1 MTLSTAAQATLLLTS
16 YFSKPAKGAAK
27 PLTPTEWGR
36 FAQWLHETNH
46 TPGDL
51 LSHTAPWVLGK
62 WSDEKI
68 SRERLEALLQRGSS
82 MALALEKW
90 QRSGLW
96 IITRSDPDYPK
107 RLKKRL
113 KHAAPPVL
121 YGCGNAEL
129 LNAGG
134 LAVVGSRKAGNEDL
148 TYARMLGAKA
158 NQAAVGIVSGGARGI
173 DEAAMQ
179 GAIQEGGP
187 VIGILSEGLLKAATS
202 SQWRQGLMS
211 GGLVLASPYYPEASF
226 NTGNAMGRNKY
237 IYCLADAAVVVHS
250 GSSGGTKAGAEEN
263 LKKGWVPLWVKPTQ
277 DPEAGNQALVDA
289 GGSWCEH
296 DIEQLDIGSL
306 FPARHPLSA
315 EEPPHQPDITSIKQF
330 TSDTD
335 AAKSETGKVSEDAA
349 HDDGSESETDNGQHE
364 TVTEE
369 PETHDVGALKSS
381 ETTASPQ
388 TPDSPEGETI
398 SEGLEESASELNQ
411 LPQPDLFGG
420 IVSNEDAPHPEKPE
434 PVTAD
439 TYSQEEQPAKHAR
452 ESSEPPWQPAQ
463 IDFYQL
469 FLSELQRLAQNPRTA
484 DDITT
489 ETGLHKT
496 QVNAWLKQA
505 VEEGRLEK
513 LNRPVRYR
521 VVSSSSTSDTKR
533 SKQHPERKTEST
545 T

>member
-36 FAQWLHETNH
+36 FAQWLHEINH

-51 LSHTAPWVLGK
+51 LSHATPWVLDK
-62 WSDEKI
+62 WSDDKI
-68 SRERLEALLQRGSS
+68 PRERLEALLQRGSS

-96 IITRSDPDYPK
+96 IITRSDPEYPK

-113 KHAAPPVL
+113 KHVAPPVL

-134 LAVVGSRKAGNEDL
+134 LAVVGSRKAGDEDL
-148 TYARMLGAKA
+148 KYARMLGAKA

-179 GAIQEGGP
+179 GAVQEGGP
-187 VIGILSEGLLKAATS
+187 VIGVLSEGLLKAATS

-211 GGLVLASPYYPEASF
+211 GGLVLVSPYYPEAGF

-289 GGSWCEH
+289 GGVWCAD
-296 DIEQLDIGSL
+296 DIEQLDIVS
-306 FPARHPLSA
+306 LSA
-315 EEPPHQPDITSIKQF
+315 PFETLPIGKAANLTAALPLQEV
-330 TSDTD
+330 DTD
-335 AAKSETGKVSEDAA
+335 PKEGEAEASHEAVGEAEDVNPEITESQPEVAAE
-349 HDDGSESETDNGQHE
+349 ESEALTSFEE
-364 TVTEE
+364 TY
-369 PETHDVGALKSS
+369 
-381 ETTASPQ
+381 
-388 TPDSPEGETI
+388 PEGHQ
-398 SEGLEESASELNQ
+398 EGTLKPAGI
-411 LPQPDLFGG
+411 PQADLFGDITASTARDETSEADAATTNATEPG
-420 IVSNEDAPHPEKPE
+420 TDKLDAP
-434 PVTAD
+434 
-439 TYSQEEQPAKHAR
+439 
-452 ESSEPPWQPAQ
+452 SEPEAPQSDSAALESEAARPLEG

-469 FLSELQRLAQNPRTA
+469 FLAELHRLAQKPRTPA
-484 DDITT
+484 EITSA
-489 ETGLHKT
+489 TGLHKT

-505 VEEGRLEK
+505 VEEGRLKK
-513 LNRPVRYR
+513 LSRPVRYQAISADSEEPP
-521 VVSSSSTSDTKR
+521 VVDDDIERLVR
-533 SKQHPERKTEST
+533 SLRAPRAFET

>member
-27 PLTPTEWGR
+27 PLSPTEWGR

-46 TPGDL
+46 APGDL
-51 LSHTAPWVLGK
+51 LSHAAPWVLGK

-68 SRERLEALLQRGSS
+68 PRDRLEALLQRGSS

-96 IITRSDPDYPK
+96 IITRSDPAYPK

-121 YGCGNAEL
+121 YGCGNVEL

-134 LAVVGSRKAGNEDL
+134 LAVVGSRKADEEDL
-148 TYARMLGAKA
+148 TYAHRLGAKA
-158 NQAAVGIVSGGARGI
+158 TQAAIGVVSGGARGI

-187 VIGILSEGLLKAATS
+187 AIGILSEGLLKAATS
-202 SQWRQGLMS
+202 KQWRQGLMS
-211 GGLVLASPYYPEASF
+211 GGLVLVSPYYPEASF

-237 IYCLADAAVVVHS
+237 IYCLADAAVVVYS

-277 DPEAGNQALVDA
+277 DTEAGNQALVDA
-289 GGSWCEH
+289 GGAWCEEK
-296 DIEQLDIGSL
+296 IERLDIGSL
-306 FPARHPLSA
+306 LAPAETQSSRKASDQSDTVSLQEPGLGTEPSESQSDKPESDDELSSVADARAHEAQKESEA
-315 EEPPHQPDITSIKQF
+315 EEPDVAPSFGESSAGSREK
-330 TSDTD
+330 S
-335 AAKSETGKVSEDAA
+335 AA
-349 HDDGSESETDNGQHE
+349 
-364 TVTEE
+364 
-369 PETHDVGALKSS
+369 
-381 ETTASPQ
+381 
-388 TPDSPEGETI
+388 
-398 SEGLEESASELNQ
+398 ELAEA
-411 LPQPDLFGG
+411 PQPDLFGSDTASDQKAEEVAQSVASEQA
-420 IVSNEDAPHPEKPE
+420 ITETIDSKEPEQPLAESVTESRETNFKPE
-434 PVTAD
+434 
-439 TYSQEEQPAKHAR
+439 
-452 ESSEPPWQPAQ
+452 Q

-469 FLSELQRLAQNPRTA
+469 FLRKLQRLTQTPKAA

-505 VEEGRLEK
+505 VEEGRVKK
-513 LNRPVRYR
+513 LNRPVRY
-521 VVSSSSTSDTKR
+521 
-533 SKQHPERKTEST
+533 QAITE
-545 T
+545 

>member
-46 TPGDL
+46 APGDL
-51 LSHTAPWVLGK
+51 LSYAAPWVLSK

-68 SRERLEALLQRGSS
+68 PRDRLEALLQRGSS

-96 IITRSDPDYPK
+96 IITRSDPAYPK

-134 LAVVGSRKAGNEDL
+134 LAVVGSRKADEEDL
-148 TYARMLGAKA
+148 TYAHRLGAKA
-158 NQAAVGIVSGGARGI
+158 TQAGSGVVSGGARGI

-202 SQWRQGLMS
+202 RQWRQGLMS
-211 GGLVLASPYYPEASF
+211 GGLVLVSPYYPEASF

-250 GSSGGTKAGAEEN
+250 GNSGGTKAGAEEN

-277 DPEAGNQALVDA
+277 DAEAGNQALVDA
-289 GGSWCEH
+289 GGAWCEEK
-296 DIEQLDIGSL
+296 IERLDIGSL
-306 FPARHPLSA
+306 LAPAKTQASQESPD
-315 EEPPHQPDITSIKQF
+315 QPDSVLLQEPGLGT
-330 TSDTD
+330 
-335 AAKSETGKVSEDAA
+335 EP
-349 HDDGSESETDNGQHE
+349 SESEPDK
-364 TVTEE
+364 TEGDDKLASVADAMTNEAQQE
-369 PETHDVGALKSS
+369 PESKESDVASTAGAPD
-381 ETTASPQ
+381 ASWHE
-388 TPDSPEGETI
+388 EGTVEPV
-398 SEGLEESASELNQ
+398 EA
-411 LPQPDLFGG
+411 PQPDLFGSG
-420 IVSNEDAPHPEKPE
+420 TASDQRAEEVAQSVAPEQAITESTDSKEPEQSLAESVTESRETNFEPE
-434 PVTAD
+434 
-439 TYSQEEQPAKHAR
+439 
-452 ESSEPPWQPAQ
+452 Q

-469 FLSELQRLAQNPRTA
+469 FLRKLQRLTQTPKAA

-505 VEEGRLEK
+505 VEEGRVEK
-513 LNRPVRYR
+513 LNRPVRY
-521 VVSSSSTSDTKR
+521 
-533 SKQHPERKTEST
+533 QAITE
-545 T
+545 

>member
-36 FAQWLHETNH
+36 FAQWLHEINH
-46 TPGDL
+46 APGDL
-51 LSHTAPWVLGK
+51 LSHAAPWVLGK

-68 SRERLEALLQRGSS
+68 PRDRLEALLQRGSS

-96 IITRSDPDYPK
+96 IITRSDPAYPK

-134 LAVVGSRKAGNEDL
+134 LALVGSRKADEEDL
-148 TYARMLGAKA
+148 TYAHRLGAKA
-158 NQAAVGIVSGGARGI
+158 TQAAIGVVSGGARGV

-202 SQWRQGLMS
+202 RQWRQGLMS
-211 GGLVLASPYYPEASF
+211 GGLVLVSPYYPEASF

-250 GSSGGTKAGAEEN
+250 GSRGGTKAGAEEN
-263 LKKGWVPLWVKPTQ
+263 LKKGWVPLWVKSTQ
-277 DPEAGNQALVDA
+277 DTKAGNQALVDA
-289 GGSWCEH
+289 GGAWCEEK
-296 DIEQLDIGSL
+296 IERLDVGSL
-306 FPARHPLSA
+306 LAPAETQSSQEVLDQPYSVLLQDPGLGTEPSESQSDKPEGDDELPSVADARAHEAQQESEA
-315 EEPPHQPDITSIKQF
+315 EEPDVPPS
-330 TSDTD
+330 SGESS
-335 AAKSETGKVSEDAA
+335 A
-349 HDDGSESETDNGQHE
+349 GS
-364 TVTEE
+364 
-369 PETHDVGALKSS
+369 
-381 ETTASPQ
+381 
-388 TPDSPEGETI
+388 
-398 SEGLEESASELNQ
+398 LEERAAELAEA
-411 LPQPDLFGG
+411 PQPDLFGSDTDSDQRG
-420 IVSNEDAPHPEKPE
+420 EEAAQSATPEQAITETTDSTEPE
-434 PVTAD
+434 QALDDPAAESHEVIF
-439 TYSQEEQPAKHAR
+439 QP
-452 ESSEPPWQPAQ
+452 EQ

-469 FLSELQRLAQNPRTA
+469 FLRKLQRLALTPKAA

-496 QVNAWLKQA
+496 QVNVWLKQA
-505 VEEGRLEK
+505 VEEGQVKK
-513 LNRPVRYR
+513 LNRPVRYQAVPEEADTVDDEVESR
-521 VVSSSSTSDTKR
+521 VRRLRATRTFETSS
-533 SKQHPERKTEST
+533 
-545 T
+545 

>member
-1 MTLSTAAQATLLLTS
+1 MILSTAAQATLLLTS

-46 TPGDL
+46 TPEDL
-51 LSHTAPWVLGK
+51 LSHNAPWVLGE

-68 SRERLEALLQRGSS
+68 PSDRLEALLQRGSS
-82 MALALEKW
+82 MALSLEKW

-96 IITRSDPDYPK
+96 VITRSDPAYPR

-134 LAVVGSRKAGNEDL
+134 LAVVGSRKADGEDL

-158 NQAAVGIVSGGARGI
+158 NQAAVCIVSGGARGI
-173 DEAAMQ
+173 DEAAML
-179 GAIQEGGP
+179 GAIQGGGP

-202 SQWRQGLMS
+202 SQWRQGLMRD
-211 GGLVLASPYYPEASF
+211 GLVLVSPYYPEASF
-226 NTGNAMGRNKY
+226 TRGNAMGRNKY

-250 GSSGGTKAGAEEN
+250 GSGGGGTKAGAEEN

-289 GGSWCEH
+289 GGTWCEGNS
-296 DIEQLDIGSL
+296 EQLDVGSL
-306 FPARHPLSA
+306 LALPEAASSWQGLDQSDSVLSHEPGTDDVTESSESEPDKTEGNDELLGVAGAMTNESQHEIGA
-315 EEPPHQPDITSIKQF
+315 EEP
-330 TSDTD
+330 
-335 AAKSETGKVSEDAA
+335 GVA
-349 HDDGSESETDNGQHE
+349 HSSGESNAWCCEN
-364 TVTEE
+364 
-369 PETHDVGALKSS
+369 S
-381 ETTASPQ
+381 TA
-388 TPDSPEGETI
+388 
-398 SEGLEESASELNQ
+398 ESAKA
-411 LPQPDLFGG
+411 PQPDLFSSDTASDQRAEETAQS
-420 IVSNEDAPHPEKPE
+420 VTPEKAITEKTDSKKSEQLLAESVTENRETDFKPE
-434 PVTAD
+434 
-439 TYSQEEQPAKHAR
+439 
-452 ESSEPPWQPAQ
+452 Q
-463 IDFYQL
+463 INFYQL
-469 FLSELQRLAQNPRTA
+469 FLRKLPRLAQTPKAA

-505 VEEGRLEK
+505 VEEGRVKK
-513 LNRPVRYR
+513 LNRPVRYQ
-521 VVSSSSTSDTKR
+521 VI
-533 SKQHPERKTEST
+533 TE
-545 T
+545 

>member
-27 PLTPTEWGR
+27 PLTPTEWGH

-68 SRERLEALLQRGSS
+68 PRERLEALLQRGSS

-96 IITRSDPDYPK
+96 IITRSDPEYPR

-211 GGLVLASPYYPEASF
+211 GGLVLVSPYYPEASF

-263 LKKGWVPLWVKPTQ
+263 LRKGWVPLWVKPTQ

-289 GGSWCEH
+289 GGTWCEQE
-296 DIEQLDIGSL
+296 IEQLDIGSL
-306 FPARHPLSA
+306 FAPTETPLPQKTPCQPEPTPATEVDAGA
-315 EEPPHQPDITSIKQF
+315 EP
-330 TSDTD
+330 
-335 AAKSETGKVSEDAA
+335 SESVTGKPLDVDVHGEVGDAVA
-349 HDDGSESETDNGQHE
+349 TDSQQE
-364 TVTEE
+364 PETEE
-369 PETHDVGALKSS
+369 PETNPSPR
-381 ETTASPQ
+381 ETDA
-388 TPDSPEGETI
+388 GC
-398 SEGLEESASELNQ
+398 LEESTVEPTE
-411 LPQPDLFGG
+411 LPQPDLFG
-420 IVSNEDAPHPEKPE
+420 SDESTEESAQPAAPE
-434 PVTAD
+434 PAMTDAV
-439 TYSQEEQPAKHAR
+439 EHK
-452 ESSEPPWQPAQ
+452 EPPVGPVNQSGEHSSQ
-463 IDFYQL
+463 INFYRL

-505 VEEGRLEK
+505 VEEGRLKK
-513 LNRPVRYR
+513 LTRPVRYQAIPEELEDPGTVDDDVER
-521 VVSSSSTSDTKR
+521 LVRRLRAPHNFETSS
-533 SKQHPERKTEST
+533 
-545 T
+545 